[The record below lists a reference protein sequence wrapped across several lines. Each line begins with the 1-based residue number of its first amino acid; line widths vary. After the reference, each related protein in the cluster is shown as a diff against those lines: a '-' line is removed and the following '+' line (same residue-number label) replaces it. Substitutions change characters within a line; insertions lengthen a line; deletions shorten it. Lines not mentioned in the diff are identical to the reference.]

1 MADTMVES
9 EIPGKVLRIEAPVGT
24 QVEEDD
30 PILFVESMK
39 MEIPIGAPKAGTARR
54 RISRAEV
61 RGPVASSGG
70 DAAGS
75 MTGPR
80 IVCAAHRPHDA
91 RDPRPL
97 RTRGLSSDVG
107 QCP

>member
-39 MEIPIGAPKAGTARR
+39 MEIPIGAPKAGTVKE
-54 RISRAEV
+54 ILVAE
-61 RGPVASSGG
+61 GDTIEEGDEVAVLEG
-70 DAAGS
+70 
-75 MTGPR
+75 
-80 IVCAAHRPHDA
+80 
-91 RDPRPL
+91 
-97 RTRGLSSDVG
+97 
-107 QCP
+107 